1 MLLLQRN
8 LILKEKKKNLQLHHK
23 YKKLLLIWEQHIAWD
38 AMKWTS
44 PIGCFKEKLKT
55 IIYAHATIKV
65 FPEYLLH

>member
-8 LILKEKKKNLQLHHK
+8 LILKEKKNLQLHHK
-23 YKKLLLIWEQHIAWD
+23 YKKLLLIWEPHIAWH
-38 AMKWTS
+38 AMKWMS

-55 IIYAHATIKV
+55 TIYVHATKKT